1 MANMSIAVL
10 IENMFEFFSKRLSSP
25 LQHTEE
31 DSRLEARFHERFG
44 MADRAR
50 RFLRVST
57 GKQDESK
64 QLDDADSYI
73 RERGYQD
80 DNRSYLAHGKSAYT
94 GKHLAVLDQAFRD
107 MADEQYD
114 VLILWDSSRFTRMGA
129 GLAFELMARARQ
141 AGGRVEFAASH
152 AQQLNV
158 ASDWSPVMLALQ
170 ATADKLESDRRRAH
184 TRRDIVK
191 HATTGSVHGKP
202 SWGWTIAGAKD
213 AKRFVP
219 TPQGREFIPK
229 MYNWVIDGTGC
240 LTIAHWLTAET
251 GHVFNEGTVNRL
263 IRNPLNYGHR
273 RRGGALDAEELI
285 PYAVWQEAVMALE
298 SRRHGGGK
306 KRTPNASLFI
316 PVCLACFGEFRPG
329 CNNGYSK
336 MYKFTYPDR
345 PDFPVFRCSG
355 SGPQR
360 RGCGARTVPHAELE
374 AIILK
379 VFGGS
384 PQRHMAKVFVPSAD
398 SESVLKDLGRRIAE
412 AAAIGDFDAVAE
424 LNTQAKAASQREP
437 SRPHYDFKDSG
448 RTKGEYFTSLGYTCG
463 PCDER

>member
-1 MANMSIAVL
+1 
-10 IENMFEFFSKRLSSP
+10 
-25 LQHTEE
+25 
-31 DSRLEARFHERFG
+31 

-57 GKQDESK
+57 GKQSESK
-64 QLDDADSYI
+64 QLDDVDSYI
-73 RERGYQD
+73 NERGYED

-94 GKHLAVLDQAFRD
+94 GKHLTVLDQAFRD

-129 GLAFELMARARQ
+129 GSAFELMARARQ
-141 AGGRVEFAASH
+141 SGGRVEFAAPH

-184 TRRDIVK
+184 TKRDITK
-191 HATTGSVHGKP
+191 HAATGSVHGRP
-202 SWGWTIAGAKD
+202 PWGWKIEGTKD

-219 TPQGREFIPK
+219 TQQGREFIPK
-229 MYNWVIDGTGC
+229 MYTWVIEGTGC
-240 LTIAHWLTAET
+240 FVIAQWLTAQT

-263 IRNPLNYGHR
+263 IRNPLNYGQR
-273 RRGGALDAEELI
+273 RRGGALEAEELV
-285 PYAVWQEAVMALE
+285 PHAVWQEAVMALE
-298 SRRHGGGK
+298 SRRQGGGK

-316 PVCLACFGEFRPG
+316 PVCLACFGKFRPG
-329 CNNGYSK
+329 CNNGISR

-360 RGCGARTVPHAELE
+360 RGCGTRTVPQAELE
-374 AIILK
+374 AIVLRE
-379 VFGGS
+379 FGRS
-384 PQRHMAKVFVPSAD
+384 PQRHMAKVFVPSVD

-412 AAAIGDFDAVAE
+412 AAALGDFDAVAD
-424 LNTQAKAASQREP
+424 LNAQAKAASARES
-437 SRPHYDFKDSG
+437 SRPHYDLTDSG
-448 RTKGEYFTSLGYTCG
+448 MTKGQYFASLGRS
-463 PCDER
+463 ERREYLKDHMIVASYDGKRVTAGEVIINEDDGTPSKVELWTL

>member
-1 MANMSIAVL
+1 M
-10 IENMFEFFSKRLSSP
+10 
-25 LQHTEE
+25 
-31 DSRLEARFHERFG
+31 G
-44 MADRAR
+44 DRAR

-64 QLDDADSYI
+64 QLDDVDSYI
-73 RERGYQD
+73 SERGYED

-129 GLAFELMARARQ
+129 GSAFELMARARQ
-141 AGGRVEFAASH
+141 AGGRVEFAAPH

-158 ASDWSPVMLALQ
+158 TSDWSPVMLALQ

-184 TRRDIVK
+184 TRRDIAK

-202 SWGWTIAGAKD
+202 PWGWKIEGTKD

-219 TPQGREFIPK
+219 TQQGREFIPK
-229 MYNWVIDGTGC
+229 MYKWVIEGTGC
-240 LTIAHWLTAET
+240 FVIAQWLTAQT
-251 GHVFNEGTVNRL
+251 GHIFNEGTVNGL
-263 IRNPLNYGHR
+263 IRNPLNYGQR
-273 RRGGALDAEELI
+273 RRGGALEAEELV
-285 PYAVWQEAVMALE
+285 PYKVWQEAVMALE
-298 SRRHGGGK
+298 SRRAGGGK

-329 CNNGYSK
+329 CNNGLSR
-336 MYKFTYPDR
+336 MYKYTYPDK
-345 PDFPVFRCSG
+345 PDVPVFRCCG

-360 RGCGARTVPHAELE
+360 RGCGSRTVPLAELE
-374 AIILK
+374 AIVLGVI
-379 VFGGS
+379 GNS
-384 PQRHMAKVFVPSAD
+384 PQRHMEKIFVPSID

-412 AAAIGDFDAVAE
+412 AAALGDFDAVAD
-424 LNTQAKAASQREP
+424 LNAQAKAASQQVA
-437 SRPHYDFKDSG
+437 SRPHYDLKDSG
-448 RTKGEYFTSLGYTCG
+448 MTKGEYFSSLGPSEQSEYLKEYMIVASYDG
-463 PCDER
+463 ERVTAGEVIMSEGDGTPSAVHLWTL